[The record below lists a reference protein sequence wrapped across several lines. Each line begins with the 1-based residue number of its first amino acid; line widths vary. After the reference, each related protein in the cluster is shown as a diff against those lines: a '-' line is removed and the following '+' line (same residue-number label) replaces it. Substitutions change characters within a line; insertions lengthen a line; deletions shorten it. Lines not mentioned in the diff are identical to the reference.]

1 MVGAGTHRH
10 RVLAHLLLVDMTTVD
25 TPAVDAMACHRVQAP
40 QPALTVALHQRLSN
54 FADFSHGG

>member
-1 MVGAGTHRH
+1 
-10 RVLAHLLLVDMTTVD
+10 MTTVD
-25 TPAVDAMACHRVQAP
+25 TPAVDAMACHRVVAP